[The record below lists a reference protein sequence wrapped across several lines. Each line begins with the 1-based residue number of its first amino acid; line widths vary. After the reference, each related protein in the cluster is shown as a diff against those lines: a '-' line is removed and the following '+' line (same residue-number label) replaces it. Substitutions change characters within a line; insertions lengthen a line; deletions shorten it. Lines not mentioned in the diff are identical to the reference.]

1 MSYHSIRPV
10 ILTNSLL
17 SAAHG
22 VDQAVLDYFY
32 YVRMPF
38 EFQNKERI
46 IQRCKTIKEELMM
59 NRWRPSR
66 VEQLLLAGYDVEDM

>member
-1 MSYHSIRPV
+1 MLFNTIRPV

-17 SAAHG
+17 STG
-22 VDQAVLDYFY
+22 CYLDPVTLAYFSN
-32 YVRMPF
+32 VQMVI

-59 NRWRPSR
+59 NRWHPSR
-66 VEQLLLAGYDVEDM
+66 VEQLLLAGYDIEDM